1 MERPGSEMGSGV
13 LKLRDKRKSRDYFEA
28 YIACE
33 RRRLEAGIER
43 LRACQ
48 DEEKA
53 SRIWGSIFLNRMNLL
68 MASFSCGTDQT
79 RLEAMHEKACEAA
92 LKSSRLT
99 YGDALALSSF
109 GIILDNTWAVKPVL
123 EKYEAVFAADRLLN
137 GFRAYI
143 LERKAVWEGDYS
155 FPEVYGGLDKVLSAG
170 TKDAGEEA
178 LLSWLE
184 TWYDNCED
192 CAWHGTLESKN
203 DVYYGYWCLE
213 AAALADI
220 MGMNRNILAQ
230 NEFFP
235 VL

>member
-1 MERPGSEMGSGV
+1 MSRM
-13 LKLRDKRKSRDYFEA
+13 RDTRKSKEYFEA

-33 RRRLEAGIER
+33 KRRLEAGLER

-53 SRIWGSIFLNRMNLL
+53 SRIWGSILLYRMNLI
-68 MASFSCGTDQT
+68 MASFSYGADQT

-92 LKSSRLT
+92 LKASWLT
-99 YGDALALSSF
+99 YADVLALSSL
-109 GIILDNTWAVKPVL
+109 GIILDNIWAVKPVL
-123 EKYEAVFAADRLLN
+123 ERYEDIVSSDKLLS
-137 GFRAYI
+137 GFSTYI
-143 LERKAVWEGDYS
+143 LKDKAVWEGEYS
-155 FPEVYGGLDKVLSAG
+155 FPEVYGGLDEVLSAD
-170 TKDAGEEA
+170 TREAGEKA

-192 CAWHGTLESKN
+192 CSWYDTLDSKS

-213 AAALADI
+213 AAALAVAL
-220 MGMNRNILAQ
+220 GLNSKRLAE
-230 NEFFP
+230 NEYFP